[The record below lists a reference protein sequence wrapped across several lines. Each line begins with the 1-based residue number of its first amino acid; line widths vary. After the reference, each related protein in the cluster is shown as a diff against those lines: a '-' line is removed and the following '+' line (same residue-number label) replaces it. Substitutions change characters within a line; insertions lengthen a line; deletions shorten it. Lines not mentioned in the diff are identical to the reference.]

1 MTLTMEHPAI
11 LAPKCGRNALRDTL
25 RIGEL
30 SNAGKPW
37 RNSSNN
43 FHGEPVESGRMI
55 SVGKMPLDEV
65 AELNS
70 HIQRDGVDYAI
81 YSYATVI
88 AYRVKAQHGV
98 GAFWVITDAG
108 HSATTRMQL
117 GKLYTLTLTKCGYDG
132 PLPV

>member
-1 MTLTMEHPAI
+1 MRTETPAI

-37 RNSSNN
+37 RNSGNT
-43 FHGEPVESGRMI
+43 FHGEPVEPGRRI
-55 SVGKMPLDEV
+55 STGQMPRDEV
-65 AELNS
+65 AELNA
-70 HIQRDGVDYAI
+70 HIQRNAVDYAI

-88 AYRVKAQHGV
+88 AYRVKAQDGV

-108 HSATTRMQL
+108 HSQTTRVQL
-117 GKLYTLTLTKCGYDG
+117 GKLYTLTDPRCGYEG
-132 PLPV
+132 PTPV